1 MPVVINEIEIL
12 EKPQAP
18 ASPEP
23 AGAPP
28 PSTPA
33 LSDAVVRL
41 LLDRDSR
48 QRRLVAD

>member
-1 MPVVINEIEIL
+1 MPVVINEIEVL

-18 ASPEP
+18 NSPEP
-23 AGAPP
+23 AATP

-41 LLDRDSR
+41 LLDMDGRR
-48 QRRLVAD
+48 RRLVAD